1 MASESEN
8 MQGRAHAFGAF
19 GAIEPLRSFALRSAL
34 SLLSRV
40 RAGSLARALGS
51 THFASFHV
59 VAAERAANVRASN
72 SEPARK
78 RDHLLALAS
87 FDGDREVYLHACS
100 RVLGFVVEAIG
111 SHCERWPGVRNL
123 NAFLEYASAHELP
136 SAAFFTAY
144 PDATVHDVRA
154 ALRLTQALERF
165 ASELPAPDARQFR
178 RRYERLLMELG
189 ADLVA

>member
-8 MQGRAHAFGAF
+8 KQGRARAFGTF
-19 GAIEPLRSFALRSAL
+19 GAIEPLRSFALRSTL

-51 THFASFHV
+51 MHFASFHV
-59 VAAERAANVRASN
+59 VPADRATGVRASDF
-72 SEPARK
+72 EPARK
-78 RDHLLALAS
+78 RDHLLALAT
-87 FDGDREVYLHACS
+87 FDGDREAYLHACS

-111 SHCERWPGVRNL
+111 SHCERWPGVHKL
-123 NAFLEYASAHELP
+123 NAFLEYASAHEVE
-136 SAAFFTAY
+136 SAAFFNAY

-154 ALRLTQALERF
+154 ALRLEQALERF
-165 ASELPAPDARQFR
+165 ASDLPAPDSRQFR

>member
-8 MQGRAHAFGAF
+8 NHGRAHAFGTFSAV
-19 GAIEPLRSFALRSAL
+19 EPLRSFALRSTL

-40 RAGSLARALGS
+40 RAGSLARALGT

-59 VAAERAANVRASN
+59 VPAERAASVRASD
-72 SEPARK
+72 SEPAHE
-78 RDHLLALAS
+78 RDHLLALVS

-100 RVLGFVVEAIG
+100 RVFGIVVDAIG
-111 SHCERWPGVRNL
+111 SQCERWPGVSKL
-123 NAFLEYASAHELP
+123 NQFLEYVRAHELP
-136 SAAFFTAY
+136 SATFFTAY
-144 PDATVHDVRA
+144 PEATVHDVRA

-189 ADLVA
+189 ADLAA